1 MVGPARMHPQNGW
14 GLWEFVMQI
23 MSSRALRSVALA
35 AVAGLALASCAAPTA
50 TTTATPIST
59 ATAAPVSL
67 TIPSG
72 TYRLD
77 PTHASLTFRVK
88 HLGLANYTAR
98 FAKFDATLDLDAA
111 DLTKSKVTATVDPTS
126 VRTDYP
132 GDYAAGHGRT
142 YRSWDDDLARNP
154 RWFNARQFPE
164 ARFTSTAVTLTGPNT
179 GTMTGDLTFL
189 GVTKP
194 VTLTVT
200 FAGQLAEH
208 PFTKGPAVG
217 FSAVGS
223 FKRSDFGMTAGLPQ
237 PGTSFAPVADDVELV
252 IEAEF
257 MGPAPATTA
266 PATP

>member
-1 MVGPARMHPQNGW
+1 MHITSP
-14 GLWEFVMQI
+14 
-23 MSSRALRSVALA
+23 RAWRRFALA
-35 AVAGLALASCAAPTA
+35 AVAGLALSACTPPTG
-50 TTTATPIST
+50 TTTATATAT

-77 PTHASLTFRVK
+77 PTHASLTFKIK
-88 HLGLANYTAR
+88 HLGLADYTAR
-98 FAKFDATLDLDAA
+98 FARFDATLDLDTA
-111 DLTKSKVTATVDPTS
+111 DLTKSKVTATVDPAS

-132 GDYAAGHGRT
+132 GDYAATHGRT

-154 RWFNARQFPE
+154 RWFNVRQFPE
-164 ARFTSTAVTLTGPNT
+164 ARFASTAIAVTGPNT

-194 VTLTVT
+194 ITLDVT
-200 FAGQLAEH
+200 FGGQLAEH
-208 PFTKGPAVG
+208 PFTKGPAIG

-223 FKRSDFGMTAGLPQ
+223 FKRSDFGMTAGLPE
-237 PGTSFAPVADDVELV
+237 PGAAFAPVADDVELV

-257 MGPAPATTA
+257 MGPAPAPAA
-266 PATP
+266 PVTP